1 MKLQANSRL
10 NTKNTMNIQKEM
22 GIHHTLEDYFQK
34 VLHDYY
40 AQKDAIQ
47 MKQAVS
53 RLNKK
58 QKMKFMLELYTCV
71 RNADNFAVFNEIYI
85 QLA

>member
-1 MKLQANSRL
+1 
-10 NTKNTMNIQKEM
+10 MNIQKEM

-58 QKMKFMLELYTCV
+58 QKM
-71 RNADNFAVFNEIYI
+71 
-85 QLA
+85 

>member
-1 MKLQANSRL
+1 
-10 NTKNTMNIQKEM
+10 MNIQKEM

-53 RLNKK
+53 KLNKK
-58 QKMKFMLELYTCV
+58 QKMKFMLELYTLV
-71 RNADNFAVFNEIYI
+71 RTNDNFAVFNEIYI
-85 QLA
+85 QLL